1 MALPISRLDIVNQA
15 LTELGRL
22 PVTNINDSEDAT
34 LLDVKLNLLLPVLL
48 QETVWN
54 FAILYREDSTP
65 LTTPLTPDFSY
76 TYQLPADYGRMFQ
89 FGNINNNLDTPYLI
103 SNNLISTNEKPISYY
118 YIIDDVNVD
127 AISTMFFRAIVLFI
141 ASDACLVLTE
151 NEKLTQYL
159 KAKYEEE
166 KGKAVNLNDMERY
179 ITTKPNNDY
188 DRNIFV

>member
-15 LTELGRL
+15 LTEIGRL

-54 FAILYREDSTP
+54 FAILYREDNTP
-65 LTTPLTPDFSY
+65 LSSPLTPDFSY

-89 FGNINNNLDTPYLI
+89 FGNIINNFAAPYLI
-103 SNNLISTNEKPISYY
+103 SNELISTNEKPISYY
-118 YIIDDVNVD
+118 YIINDVNVD
-127 AISTMFFRAIVLFI
+127 AISTMFFRALVLFI

-151 NEKLTQYL
+151 NEKLAQYL
-159 KAKYEEE
+159 KMKYEDER
-166 KGKAVNLNDMERY
+166 GKAVNLNDMERF
-179 ITTKPNNDY
+179 ITTKPSNDY
-188 DRNIFV
+188 DRITFV

>member
-89 FGNINNNLDTPYLI
+89 FGNINNNLNTPYLI

>member
-54 FAILYREDSTP
+54 FAILYRQDSTP

-118 YIIDDVNVD
+118 YIINDVNVD

-188 DRNIFV
+188 DRNMFV

>member
-34 LLDVKLNLLLPVLL
+34 LLDVKLSLLLPVLL

-118 YIIDDVNVD
+118 YIINDVNVG

-179 ITTKPNNDY
+179 ITGKPNNDY